1 VATGYWNAPE
11 ETARAFGVT
20 LDGVE
25 GRFLRTGDVGAFV
38 DGQLFVT
45 GRRKDLVIVDG
56 VNHHPADI
64 EATAEAAHPA
74 IRPGCCAA
82 VSVDHG
88 GREAVVVL
96 AELSGRARR
105 PEDGVRDVAETV
117 RRAVSARHGLP
128 VHDVVL
134 LPPGNLPFT
143 TSGKLQHYACRT
155 GYAAGA
161 FERNRLRDE
170 VAA

>member
-1 VATGYWNAPE
+1 
-11 ETARAFGVT
+11 
-20 LDGVE
+20 
-25 GRFLRTGDVGAFV
+25 VGTFV
-38 DGQLFVT
+38 DGQLYVT

-56 VNHHPADI
+56 VNHHPADV

-74 IRPGCCAA
+74 IRRGCCAV

-88 GREAVVVL
+88 NRESAVIL
-96 AELSGRARR
+96 AELSSRAVRTG
-105 PEDGVRDVAETV
+105 DGVRGIRGVAEVV

-134 LPPGNLPFT
+134 LPPGSLPFT
-143 TSGKLQHYACRT
+143 TSGKLQHYACRI
-155 GYAAGA
+155 GYTAGA